1 MYALGNILKRHP
13 AKRNIG
19 SLSLRISN
27 YWYSSSAALIGDD
40 WLEDQCNDIPSV
52 HVHMHGLS
60 AMHTDGHKFIPYP
73 TGHAWQHKCLNEQL
87 KHERELRKGCSSNVT
102 RHNPLNDKIFIIQH
116 DHVYTLGRGA
126 DENHLTF
133 LNKFCEK
140 DNEVRQDMRKRL
152 SRQARGKDSA
162 RLDSASASHSNKT
175 ISPVL
180 APNGVPIYRVERGG
194 EVTYHG
200 PGQLVVYPMLNLR
213 RHPHK
218 QDLHW
223 YLRMVEEVIIKTLS
237 SFGITGV
244 RDEINTG
251 VWVGQEKIAAVG
263 VNSSR
268 WITTHGF
275 AINVMPDLSYF
286 DTSIILPCGIDG
298 RGVTSMAKELNSNG
312 KNISLLS
319 LEKVAFAIV
328 KSFEEVFNVRTNRL
342 NNGGSTCNE

>member
-13 AKRNIG
+13 AKRNIE

-140 DNEVRQDMRKRL
+140 DNEVRQDMRNRL

-162 RLDSASASHSNKT
+162 RLDSASASHSNKSKCVM
-175 ISPVL
+175 ISWRSCCHDIKAIFYFYV
-180 APNGVPIYRVERGG
+180 IS
-194 EVTYHG
+194 TYSNASICSEWMG
-200 PGQLVVYPMLNLR
+200 LIKLYPQCWHQTAFRYIALN
-213 RHPHK
+213 
-218 QDLHW
+218 
-223 YLRMVEEVIIKTLS
+223 E
-237 SFGITGV
+237 
-244 RDEINTG
+244 
-251 VWVGQEKIAAVG
+251 A
-263 VNSSR
+263 
-268 WITTHGF
+268 
-275 AINVMPDLSYF
+275 
-286 DTSIILPCGIDG
+286 
-298 RGVTSMAKELNSNG
+298 
-312 KNISLLS
+312 
-319 LEKVAFAIV
+319 V
-328 KSFEEVFNVRTNRL
+328 KSHIMAPVNWLYTQ
-342 NNGGSTCNE
+342 C